1 MRGEKYLS
9 GCQCG
14 ILSQWL
20 KIMRAAD
27 CKPFVGKTGGF
38 FDSHVKSWA
47 AFAKKR
53 HGCMAAMVSPV
64 RQALISTSKLLC
76 KQRFENFLF
85 EKWRRSYP
93 RCHFFIPNLNK
104 FRQAF
109 YGIFHNFY
117 HMSQIISALKKI
129 FLVKMKFQVEFLGG
143 IRYNSFVLS
152 ECRAHTRCS
161 GSRKIYS
168 SSIRLSHIQKEEN

>member
-1 MRGEKYLS
+1 
-9 GCQCG
+9 
-14 ILSQWL
+14 
-20 KIMRAAD
+20 
-27 CKPFVGKTGGF
+27 
-38 FDSHVKSWA
+38 
-47 AFAKKR
+47 
-53 HGCMAAMVSPV
+53 MVSPV
-64 RQALISTSKLLC
+64 RPVPESTSKLLC
-76 KQRFENFLF
+76 KQLFENFLF

-104 FRQAF
+104 FRQAV

-143 IRYNSFVLS
+143 IRYNGFVLS